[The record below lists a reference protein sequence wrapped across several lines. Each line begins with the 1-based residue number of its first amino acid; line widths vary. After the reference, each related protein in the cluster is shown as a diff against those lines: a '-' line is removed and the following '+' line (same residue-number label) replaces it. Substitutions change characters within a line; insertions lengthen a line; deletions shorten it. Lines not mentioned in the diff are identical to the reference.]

1 MPYKNKIEL
10 KLLLYI
16 IVTMERRINKLFT
29 EYIST
34 FKDKLREK
42 TAELNI
48 SSEDNANLLGYI
60 YDYDR
65 FTLTKEDFTK
75 RKRVKNSISSSE
87 RCSAKRACSEQCT
100 RRRKT
105 DSEYCGTHMK
115 GTPHG
120 VVDFQEEHKQTTQ
133 KIEVWAQDIK
143 GIIYYIDKAENVY
156 QAEDIISNK
165 MNPKIIAKY
174 SKTGENYSIPSFD
187 I

>member
-1 MPYKNKIEL
+1 
-10 KLLLYI
+10 
-16 IVTMERRINKLFT
+16 MERRINKLFT

-115 GTPHG
+115 
-120 VVDFQEEHKQTTQ
+120 EHKQTTQ